1 MAAFPQRYAIYF
13 ADLNSTGALS
23 PTCTESRES
32 PQSLQ
37 RAPRSAMAFR
47 SAFPSVVLSGFVL
60 RVFHLEPQRVD
71 LAFGEAIAL
80 AQPAGDL
87 LE

>member
-13 ADLNSTGALS
+13 ADLNPTGALS
-23 PTCTESRES
+23 RTCTESRES
-32 PQSLQ
+32 PQPLQ

-47 SAFPSVVLSGFVL
+47 STFPSLALSGFAL
-60 RVFHLEPQRVD
+60 RVFYLEPQRVD
-71 LAFGEAIAL
+71 LPFGEAVAL

>member
-13 ADLNSTGALS
+13 ANLNPTGALS
-23 PTCTESRES
+23 RRCMESSES

-37 RAPRSAMAFR
+37 RTPRSAMAFR
-47 SAFPSVVLSGFVL
+47 PTFPSLTLSGFTS
-60 RVFHLEPQRVD
+60 RVFCLEPQRVD
-71 LAFGEAIAL
+71 LPFGEAVAL

>member
-13 ADLNSTGALS
+13 ADLSPTGALS
-23 PTCTESRES
+23 RTCTGSSES
-32 PQSLQ
+32 PQPLQ
-37 RAPRSAMAFR
+37 RARQSGMAFR
-47 SAFPSVVLSGFVL
+47 STSPSLTLSGFAL
-60 RVFHLEPQRVD
+60 RVFCLEPQRVG
-71 LAFGEAIAL
+71 LPFGEAVAL